1 MEDKAINPPG
11 VGKKKTTP
19 LNQARGTGNMVQAP
33 PRPTEPDTNPQIN
46 IELDDLKE
54 LARINPL
61 AWEQLIHIADN
72 RRNAERIAELE
83 GRVDAET

>member
-1 MEDKAINPPG
+1 MG
-11 VGKKKTTP
+11 
-19 LNQARGTGNMVQAP
+19 QAP

-46 IELDDLKE
+46 IELDDLRE

-61 AWEQLIHIADN
+61 ALEQLIHIADN

>member
-1 MEDKAINPPG
+1 
-11 VGKKKTTP
+11 
-19 LNQARGTGNMVQAP
+19 MVQAP

-46 IELDDLKE
+46 IELDDRRE